1 MVRTFTRT
9 GDPGVAREQA
19 GVEAMRKMGAQV
31 EVKTFGAITCV
42 ATIPSQ
48 SMALAG
54 DGTSCTVKKAP
65 KFAVIEVAAKDRK
78 DMVSM
83 ERLRTVAEGIAGG
96 SRQPAITLSPALSQ
110 GRGRRWQQ
118 SS

>member
-9 GDPGVAREQA
+9 GDPGGAREQA

-54 DGTSCTVKKAP
+54 YGTSCTVKKAP

-110 GRGRRWQQ
+110 G
-118 SS
+118 